1 MQSLEAMEI
10 KWQKTPPGQ
19 DGQLQDFTA
28 TSRNGIN
35 IGRVYRIDSGPDLG
49 LWFWTFLLGHSQFRM
64 TDVSGIQRSRPHAA
78 QQVARAYQRY
88 LETAGSDGGGL
99 SRIPF
104 NNPANNSNR
113 KPPCP

>member
-1 MQSLEAMEI
+1 MEI
-10 KWQKTPPGQ
+10 KWHKTSFRP
-19 DGQLQDFTA
+19 DVQLQDFTA
-28 TSRNGIN
+28 TNRSGID
-35 IGRVYRIDSGPDLG
+35 IGRVYRIENGPDLG

-64 TDVSGIQRSRPHAA
+64 SDVSGVQRSRHHAT

-99 SRIPF
+99 SRIPLITT
-104 NNPANNSNR
+104 ANSIG